1 MLVSKRIIPI
11 ALLLVLAVA
20 CGLFFR
26 SWFSDNIMPPPSR
39 MQGETTQSYRY
50 AMMISEGRAIPSNDM
65 LVMHPEGMSTSENSI
80 FEEYLAGGLHRITG
94 GDFNSFLR
102 LFCLLFPLL
111 IIPALYFWLRAADYT
126 IPYAL
131 AGSSLYAFLLPALLR
146 SRGESFYRETV
157 ALPLIVIL
165 GWLTER
171 ALSKK
176 NGTGGKACAA
186 YIAPGVILFLALAA
200 WKVTVGVSFFLLL
213 YILWKECNTGQVPRR
228 LRISLALAQISA
240 AVLLTHMR
248 HDAAWI
254 SPATVIALFLIVPSS
269 GKKWIF
275 WSASAIALTSVLL
288 GSGSTGHVGAVI
300 MAKLRF
306 AFAHPSDPS
315 LLSPDAR
322 LFWVSGYTTPTPAQF
337 LFLFGIP
344 LIAAIPGIPS
354 FFRTRRNTLLF
365 WFLPFSLAGY
375 LFFDRLHI
383 LLAVALIPVI
393 AESLKK
399 TWAIIPVVALILTQS
414 IFPAGIA
421 EAISSTGL
429 EFRNTASLLS
439 DNEVDEMI
447 LWIDRKS
454 APDEAFLSF
463 WHISGLISA
472 YAEHPVVTHTFFENE
487 NNRNTII
494 RFAELIF
501 QPEDSLLSFMKEKE
515 CDLVVYQADFL
526 FDRSYSGLCYLAGLT
541 DIPPDAVALDMH
553 YNPSSLDSF
562 SLVFQGPSLRIFR
575 VGGIEDISNRNFLFE
590 KRYSH
595 CYDNYDVARALLADP
610 RSASGYL
617 ADTGLDKNDPN
628 MLSAALLLCVS
639 SGGPQDVTYMM
650 LNDLIQM
657 YIQGNYNLDYLA
669 EDIETFMY
677 WCGSISELRLLLARL
692 YVSSARY
699 SDAIH
704 EYGVLLEEDPGN
716 TEAAEEM
723 QMLLSEVRS

>member
-1 MLVSKRIIPI
+1 MSIRKYLIPASVI
-11 ALLLVLAVA
+11 VLAVTG
-20 CGLFFR
+20 GLLFR
-26 SWFSDNIMPPPSR
+26 SWFSDSIMPPPSR

-50 AMMISEGRAIPSNDM
+50 AMMISEGRGIPAKDT

-111 IIPALYFWLRAADYT
+111 TIPALYFWLRACNYT

-146 SRGESFYRETV
+146 ARGESFYRETI
-157 ALPLIVIL
+157 ALPLIIIL
-165 GWLTER
+165 GCLTER

-176 NGTGGKACAA
+176 NLDYWKACAA

-200 WKVTVGVSFFLLL
+200 WKVTAAVSFFLLL
-213 YILWKECNTGQVPRR
+213 YVLWKECNTGQVPRK

-254 SPATVIALFLIVPSS
+254 SPATVMALFLIVPSS
-269 GKKWIF
+269 GKKWLF
-275 WSASAIALTSVLL
+275 WTASALALTSAMV

-306 AFAHPSDPS
+306 CFAHPSDPS
-315 LLSPDAR
+315 LLSADAR
-322 LFWVSGYTTPTPAQF
+322 LFWVSGYTSPSPAQF

-344 LIAAIPGIPS
+344 VIAAIPGIRS
-354 FFRTRRNTLLF
+354 FFRTKRNTLLF
-365 WFLPFSLAGY
+365 WFLPLSLAGY

-393 AESLKK
+393 TESLKK
-399 TWAIIPVVALILTQS
+399 TWAIIPVVVLIITHS
-414 IFPAGIA
+414 IFPGSIA
-421 EAISSTGL
+421 EAISFTGL
-429 EFRNTASLLS
+429 EFRNTASLLN
-439 DNEVDEMI
+439 DTEVDDMI
-447 LWIDRKS
+447 LWIDRES
-454 APDEAFLSF
+454 ELNEAFLSF

-472 YAEHPVVTHTFFENE
+472 YAEHPVVTHTFFESE
-487 NNRNTII
+487 DNRNTII

-541 DIPPDAVALDMH
+541 DIPPDAVALEMH

-575 VGGIEDISNRNFLFE
+575 VGNIEDISRRDFLFE
-590 KRYSH
+590 ERYSH
-595 CYDNYDVARALLADP
+595 CCDNYDSVRAFLADP

-617 ADTGLDKNDPN
+617 ADTGLERNDPD
-628 MLSAALLLCVS
+628 MLSAALLLGVS
-639 SGGPQDVTYMM
+639 GGGPQDVTHMM

-657 YIQGNYNLDYLA
+657 YIQGDYNLDYLA

-677 WCGSISELRLLLARL
+677 WCGSISELRLLLARF
-692 YVSSARY
+692 YASSARY

-704 EYGVLLEEDPGN
+704 EYGLLLEEDPGN
-716 TEAAEEM
+716 VEAAKEM
-723 QMLLSEVRS
+723 QMLLNGVRS

>member
-1 MLVSKRIIPI
+1 MRVNKYFIPV
-11 ALLLVLAVA
+11 ALALVLAVA
-20 CGLFFR
+20 GGLLYR
-26 SWFSDNIMPPPSR
+26 SWFSDSIMPPPSR

-50 AMMISEGRAIPSNDM
+50 AMMISEGRAIPSHDM

-111 IIPALYFWLRAADYT
+111 TIPALYFWLRAADYN
-126 IPYAL
+126 IKYAL

-146 SRGESFYRETV
+146 AREESFYRETV
-157 ALPLIVIL
+157 ALPLIIIL

-171 ALSKK
+171 ALSRK
-176 NGTGGKACAA
+176 NVAYGKVCAA

-200 WKVTVGVSFFLLL
+200 WKVTALISFFLLL
-213 YILWKECNTGQVPRR
+213 YILWKECSTDQVPRK

-240 AVLLTHMR
+240 AIFLTHMR

-269 GKKWIF
+269 GKKWLF
-275 WSASAIALTSVLL
+275 WSASAIALISVLL

-300 MAKLRF
+300 TAKLRF
-306 AFAHPSDPS
+306 LFAHPSDPT

-322 LFWVSGYTTPTPAQF
+322 LFWVSGYTSPTPAQF

-344 LIAAIPGIPS
+344 FMAAIPGIPS
-354 FFRTRRNTLLF
+354 YFRTKRNTLLF

-399 TWAIIPVVALILTQS
+399 VWAIIPVVALIITHS
-414 IFPAGIA
+414 MFPVTIA
-421 EAISSTGL
+421 EAVSSTGL

-454 APDEAFLSF
+454 VPDEAFLSF

-472 YAEHPVVTHTFFENE
+472 YTEHPVVTHTFFESE
-487 NNRNTII
+487 KNRDTII

-501 QPEDSLLSFMKEKE
+501 QPEDSLLSFMKERE
-515 CDLVVYQADFL
+515 CDLIVYQADFL
-526 FDRSYSGLCYLAGLT
+526 LDRSYSGLCYLAGLT
-541 DIPPDAVALDMH
+541 DIPQDAVALEMH
-553 YNPSSLDSF
+553 YYPEALDSF

-575 VGGIEDISNRNFLFE
+575 AGGIEDISRRELLFE
-590 KRYSH
+590 NRYSH
-595 CYDNYDVARALLADP
+595 CYDNYDDARAIFADP

-617 ADTGLDKNDPN
+617 ADTGVENNDPN
-628 MLSAALLLCVS
+628 MLSAALLLGVS
-639 SGGPQDVTYMM
+639 SGGPQNVTQMM

-677 WCGSISELRLLLARL
+677 WCGSISELRLLLARF
-692 YVSSARY
+692 YASSARY
-699 SDAIH
+699 SDAID
-704 EYGVLLEEDPGN
+704 EYNMLLEEDPGN
-716 TEAAEEM
+716 IEAAKEM
-723 QMLLSEVRS
+723 QMLLNGVRS

>member
-1 MLVSKRIIPI
+1 MSNKKYFVPV
-11 ALLLVLAVA
+11 ALSLLLAVA
-20 CGLFFR
+20 GGLLFR
-26 SWFSDNIMPPPSR
+26 SWFSDTIMPPPSR

-111 IIPALYFWLRAADYT
+111 TIPALYFWMRAGLFT

-146 SRGESFYRETV
+146 TRGESFYRETV
-157 ALPLIVIL
+157 ALPLIIIL

-171 ALSKK
+171 ALSRK
-176 NGTGGKACAA
+176 NGDSGKAYAA

-200 WKVTVGVSFFLLL
+200 WKVTAFISFFLLL
-213 YILWKECNTGQVPRR
+213 YILWKECSTDQVPRK
-228 LRISLALAQISA
+228 LKISLALAQISA
-240 AVLLTHMR
+240 AILLTHMR

-254 SPATVIALFLIVPSS
+254 SPATVMALFLIVPSS
-269 GKKWIF
+269 GKKWLF
-275 WSASAIALTSVLL
+275 WTASALALISAML

-354 FFRTRRNTLLF
+354 FFRTKRNTLLF

-399 TWAIIPVVALILTQS
+399 TWATVPVIALIVAQS
-414 IFPAGIA
+414 IFPASIA
-421 EAISSTGL
+421 EALSSTGL
-429 EFRNTASLLS
+429 EFRNSASLLS
-439 DNEVDEMI
+439 DTEVDDMI
-447 LWIDRKS
+447 FWIDRKS
-454 APDEAFLSF
+454 EPDEAFLSF

-472 YAEHPVVTHTFFENE
+472 YAEHPVVTHTFFESE
-487 NNRNTII
+487 KNRDTII

-541 DIPPDAVALDMH
+541 DIPPDAVALKMH

-575 VGGIEDISNRNFLFE
+575 VGGIEDISHREFLFE
-590 KRYSH
+590 RRYSH
-595 CYDNYDVARALLADP
+595 CYDNYDDARALLADP

-617 ADTGLDKNDPN
+617 ADTGLEKNDPN
-628 MLSAALLLCVS
+628 MLSAALFLGVS
-639 SGGPQDVTYMM
+639 GGGPQDVTQMM

-657 YIQGNYNLDYLA
+657 YIQDNYNLDYLA

-677 WCGSISELRLLLARL
+677 WCGSISELRLLLARF
-692 YVSSARY
+692 YASSARY
-699 SDAIH
+699 SDAIR
-704 EYGVLLEEDPGN
+704 EYDLLLEEDPGN
-716 TEAAEEM
+716 TEAEEEM
-723 QMLLSEVRS
+723 KMLLNEIRS

>member
-1 MLVSKRIIPI
+1 MSINKYFIPV

-20 CGLFFR
+20 SGMLFR
-26 SWFSDNIMPPPSR
+26 SWFSDTIMPPPSR

-50 AMMISEGRAIPSNDM
+50 AMMISEGRAIPSNDT

-80 FEEYLAGGLHRITG
+80 FEEYIAGGLHKITG
-94 GDFNSFLR
+94 GDFNDFLR
-102 LFCLLFPLL
+102 FFCLLFPLL
-111 IIPALYFWLRAADYT
+111 IIPALYFWMRAADFT

-146 SRGESFYRETV
+146 TRGESFYRETV
-157 ALPLIVIL
+157 ALPLIIIL

-171 ALSKK
+171 ALSRK
-176 NGTGGKACAA
+176 NGACGKVCAD
-186 YIAPGVILFLALAA
+186 YIAPGVVLFLALAA
-200 WKVTVGVSFFLLL
+200 WKVTAAVSFFLFL
-213 YILWKECNTGQVPRR
+213 YILWKECKTGNVPYQ

-240 AVLLTHMR
+240 AILLTHMR

-254 SPATVIALFLIVPSS
+254 SPATVMALFLLVPSS
-269 GKKWIF
+269 GKKWLF

-315 LLSPDAR
+315 LLSGDAR

-344 LIAAIPGIPS
+344 FIAAIPGISS

-365 WFLPFSLAGY
+365 WFLPLSLAGY

-393 AESLKK
+393 AESLRK
-399 TWAIIPVVALILTQS
+399 TWAIIPVVALIITHS
-414 IFPAGIA
+414 IFPASIA
-421 EAISSTGL
+421 EALSSTGL

-439 DNEVDEMI
+439 NTEVDDMI
-447 LWIDRKS
+447 FWIDKKTAS
-454 APDEAFLSF
+454 HEAFLSF

-472 YAEHPVVTHTFFENE
+472 YAEHPVVTHTFFESE
-487 NNRNTII
+487 DNRNTII

-501 QPEDSLLSFMKEKE
+501 QPEDSLLSFMIEKE

-526 FDRSYSGLCYLAGLT
+526 LDRSYSGLSYLAGLT
-541 DIPPDAVALDMH
+541 DVPPDAVALEMH
-553 YNPSSLDSF
+553 YNPDSLDSF

-575 VGGIEDISNRNFLFE
+575 VGGIEDISRRDFLFE

-595 CYDNYDVARALLADP
+595 CYDNYDAARAFLADP

-617 ADTGLDKNDPN
+617 ADTGIERNDPN
-628 MLSAALLLCVS
+628 MLSAALLLGVS
-639 SGGPQDVTYMM
+639 SGGPQDVTQMM

-657 YIQGNYNLDYLA
+657 YIQDIYKLDYLA

-677 WCGSISELRLLLARL
+677 WCGYKSELRLLLARI
-692 YVSSARY
+692 YVSEARY
-699 SDAIH
+699 SDAMR
-704 EYGVLLEEDPGN
+704 EYGIILEEDPGN
-716 TEAAEEM
+716 MEAAEEL
-723 QMLLSEVRS
+723 QMILNDVRS

>member
-1 MLVSKRIIPI
+1 MRVNKFFIPVF
-11 ALLLVLAVA
+11 LLLVLAVA
-20 CGLFFR
+20 GGMVFR
-26 SWFSDNIMPPPSR
+26 IWFSDSIMPPPSR

-50 AMMISEGRAIPSNDM
+50 AMMISEGLSIPSNDM
-65 LVMHPEGMSTSENSI
+65 LVMYPEGMTTSENSI

-111 IIPALYFWLRAADYT
+111 TIPALYFWLRAADYT

-146 SRGESFYRETV
+146 TRGESFYRETV
-157 ALPLIVIL
+157 ALPLIIIL

-176 NGTGGKACAA
+176 NEACGKVCPAC
-186 YIAPGVILFLALAA
+186 IAPGVILFLALAA
-200 WKVTVGVSFFLLL
+200 WKVTAFISFFLLL
-213 YILWKECNTGQVPRR
+213 YILWKECSTGQVPRK

-240 AVLLTHMR
+240 AILLTHMR

-254 SPATVIALFLIVPSS
+254 SPATIIALFLIVPSS
-269 GKKWIF
+269 GKKWLF
-275 WSASAIALTSVLL
+275 WSASAIALTSVLF

-354 FFRTRRNTLLF
+354 FFRNKRNTLLF
-365 WFLPFSLAGY
+365 WFLLLSFAGY

-399 TWAIIPVVALILTQS
+399 TWAIIPVVALIITQS
-414 IFPAGIA
+414 IFPASIA
-421 EAISSTGL
+421 EALSSTGF

-447 LWIDRKS
+447 LWIERKS
-454 APDEAFLSF
+454 VAGEAFLSF

-472 YAEHPVVTHTFFENE
+472 YAEHPVVTHTFFESEE
-487 NNRNTII
+487 NRDTII

-526 FDRSYSGLCYLAGLT
+526 LDRSYAGLCYLAGLT
-541 DIPPDAVALDMH
+541 DIPPDAVALEMH
-553 YNPSSLDSF
+553 YDPSALDSF
-562 SLVFQGPSLRIFR
+562 SIVFQGPSLRIFR
-575 VGGIEDISNRNFLFE
+575 IGGIEDIYHREFLFE

-595 CYDNYDVARALLADP
+595 CYDNYDAARAILADP

-617 ADTGLDKNDPN
+617 ADTGLEKNDPN
-628 MLSAALLLCVS
+628 MLSAALLLGVS
-639 SGGPQDVTYMM
+639 SGGPQDVTHMM

-699 SDAIH
+699 SDAIC
-704 EYGVLLEEDPGN
+704 EYTMLLEEDPGN
-716 TEAAEEM
+716 MEAAEEM
-723 QMLLSEVRS
+723 QMLLNEVRS